1 MGFSEVVAS
10 RSYSLL
16 AIHGL
21 RAEGASPVAEH
32 GLWSVTASVVVA
44 HGLSYSKECG
54 ILPDQGSNPCL
65 LNWQMDSYLL
75 SHQGGPSSLFPSR
88 PSHVGPFPSSLGSKV
103 GLFKEVK

>member
-1 MGFSEVVAS
+1 MGFSGVVAS

-54 ILPDQGSNPCL
+54 ILPNLGIEPMSLCL
-65 LNWQMDSYLL
+65 LHWQV
-75 SHQGGPSSLFPSR
+75 GSLPLA
-88 PSHVGPFPSSLGSKV
+88 PP
-103 GLFKEVK
+103 GLT